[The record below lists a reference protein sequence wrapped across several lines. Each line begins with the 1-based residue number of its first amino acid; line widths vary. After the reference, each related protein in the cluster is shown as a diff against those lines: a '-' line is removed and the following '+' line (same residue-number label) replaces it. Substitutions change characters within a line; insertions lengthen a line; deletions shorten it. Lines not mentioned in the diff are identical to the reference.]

1 MVLLKVSV
9 YFQVIFSS
17 RLFVKSDE
25 TFTYFHSDDNS
36 VEIENPISITNE
48 SQDWDWDWDRELS
61 QRWRHQEE
69 FSEDGSCSNE
79 YHQEKGTA

>member
-1 MVLLKVSV
+1 MINK
-9 YFQVIFSS
+9 
-17 RLFVKSDE
+17 
-25 TFTYFHSDDNS
+25 FTYFHSDDNS

-48 SQDWDWDWDRELS
+48 SQIWDWDWDRELS

-79 YHQEKGTA
+79 YYQEKGTA

>member
-1 MVLLKVSV
+1 
-9 YFQVIFSS
+9 
-17 RLFVKSDE
+17 LFVKSDE

-48 SQDWDWDWDRELS
+48 SQDWDRELS
-61 QRWRHQEE
+61 HQEE

>member
-1 MVLLKVSV
+1 M
-9 YFQVIFSS
+9 
-17 RLFVKSDE
+17 
-25 TFTYFHSDDNS
+25 
-36 VEIENPISITNE
+36 EIENPISITNE